1 MKLYVFGNLIC
12 NDRSNGKDLVFQ
24 IVAQQEVPDGAHG
37 YHGKTVTE
45 FPSDLTQYYHKQDVE
60 ESDYRKHFG
69 SYRFYGRIL
78 YLRE

>member
-60 ESDYRKHFG
+60 DAKKFLAGEKISTVQRPIRNF
-69 SYRFYGRIL
+69 
-78 YLRE
+78 